1 MPDSMNAMTTTTP
14 TIVLDLRTVQDHFP
28 GIGRCTFHLAQALA
42 ETAPAWRFVMLT
54 QPGAINT
61 RFDVTGLARWPN
73 VRLHAVPQAIF
84 SPQEQITLP
93 RDLPPGDL
101 VHFPYYIF
109 PYLSRRRAIVT
120 IYDIISHLYPAYLPS
135 ALHRALFE
143 ITTRLALARAAHVLT
158 LSASAAADLQRV
170 YGVDPG
176 RITVTPAAADGRFRP
191 ASADAIHA
199 LRRRLGLPPRYVL
212 FLGANKP
219 HKNLLRLVEAW
230 AKLKAQESAGAASHA
245 PGLAQ
250 RIGLALAG
258 REDPRYVG
266 IRATISQAG
275 LQDDIMVLGAVS
287 EADLPVLYSGAEAFI
302 LPSLYEG
309 YGLPVME
316 AMACGAAVAC
326 SRTSSLPEVVGEDA
340 GLLFDPT
347 DSDEMAAT
355 LRRLLNDDAR
365 RAALQ
370 QAGLRRAGQFTWR
383 RTAELTLAGYEKNL

>member
-1 MPDSMNAMTTTTP
+1 M
-14 TIVLDLRTVQDHFP
+14 
-28 GIGRCTFHLAQALA
+28 
-42 ETAPAWRFVMLT
+42 
-54 QPGAINT
+54 
-61 RFDVTGLARWPN
+61 
-73 VRLHAVPQAIF
+73 
-84 SPQEQITLP
+84 
-93 RDLPPGDL
+93 
-101 VHFPYYIF
+101 
-109 PYLSRRRAIVT
+109 
-120 IYDIISHLYPAYLPS
+120 
-135 ALHRALFE
+135 
-143 ITTRLALARAAHVLT
+143 LT

-176 RITVTPAAADGRFRP
+176 RITVTPAAADDRFRP

-230 AKLKAQESAGAASHA
+230 GKLKAQESAPSAAAGVS
-245 PGLAQ
+245 
-250 RIGLALAG
+250 LALAG

-266 IRATISQAG
+266 IRAAIAQAG
-275 LQDDIMVLGAVS
+275 LQNDILVLGAVS
-287 EADLPVLYSGAEAFI
+287 EADLPILYSGAEVFI

-316 AMACGAAVAC
+316 ALACGAAVAC

>member
-1 MPDSMNAMTTTTP
+1 MTTTTP
-14 TIVLDLRTVQDHFP
+14 IIVLDLRTVQDHFP
-28 GIGRCTFHLAQALA
+28 GIGRYTFHLAQALA

-61 RFDVTGLARWPN
+61 RFDVTGLARRPN
-73 VRLHAVPQAIF
+73 VTLHAVSQAIF

-120 IYDIISHLYPAYLPS
+120 IYDIISRRYPEYLPS
-135 ALHRALFE
+135 ALHRVIFE
-143 ITTRLALARAAHVLT
+143 ITTRLALARAAHILT
-158 LSASAAADLQRV
+158 LSTSAAADLQRV

-230 AKLKAQESAGAASHA
+230 AKLKAQEATPSAAAGVS
-245 PGLAQ
+245 LV
-250 RIGLALAG
+250 LAG

-266 IRATISQAG
+266 IRTAIAQAG
-275 LQDDIMVLGAVS
+275 LQGDILVLGAVS
-287 EADLPVLYSGAEAFI
+287 EADLPVLYSGAEVFI

-309 YGLPVME
+309 YGLPVIE
-316 AMACGAAVAC
+316 AMACGVAVAC
-326 SRTSSLPEVVGEDA
+326 SNTSSLPEVVGGDA
-340 GLLFDPT
+340 GVLFDPA
-347 DSDEMAAT
+347 DSDEMAAV
-355 LRRLLNDDAR
+355 LRRLLTDGALR
-365 RAALQ
+365 TTLQ
-370 QAGLRRAGQFTWR
+370 QTGLARARQFTWQ
-383 RTAELTLAGYEKNL
+383 RTAELTLAGYEKEF

>member
-1 MPDSMNAMTTTTP
+1 MTTTTP
-14 TIVLDLRTVQDHFP
+14 IIVLDLRTVQDHFP

-61 RFDVTGLARWPN
+61 RFDVTGLARRPN
-73 VRLHAVPQAIF
+73 VTLHAVSQAIF

-120 IYDIISHLYPAYLPS
+120 IYDIISRRYPEYLPS
-135 ALHRALFE
+135 ALHRVIFE
-143 ITTRLALARAAHVLT
+143 ITTRLALASSARVLT
-158 LSASAAADLQRV
+158 LSASAAHDLQRV

-230 AKLKAQESAGAASHA
+230 AKLKAQEATPSAAAGVS
-245 PGLAQ
+245 LV
-250 RIGLALAG
+250 LAG

-266 IRATISQAG
+266 IRAAIAQAG
-275 LQDDIMVLGAVS
+275 LQNDILVLGAVS
-287 EADLPVLYSGAEAFI
+287 EADLPVLYSGAEVFI

-309 YGLPVME
+309 YGLPVIE
-316 AMACGAAVAC
+316 AMACGVAVAC
-326 SRTSSLPEVVGEDA
+326 SNTSSLPEVVGGDA
-340 GLLFDPT
+340 GVLFDPA
-347 DSDEMAAT
+347 DSDEMAAV
-355 LRRLLNDDAR
+355 LRRLLTDGALR
-365 RAALQ
+365 TTLQ
-370 QAGLRRAGQFTWR
+370 QTGLARARQFTWQ
-383 RTAELTLAGYEKNL
+383 RTAELTLAGYEKEF

>member
-1 MPDSMNAMTTTTP
+1 MTTTTP

-42 ETAPAWRFVMLT
+42 ETAPSWRFVMLT

-61 RFDVTGLARWPN
+61 RFDVTGLARRPN
-73 VRLHAVPQAIF
+73 VTLHAVPQAIF

-135 ALHRALFE
+135 ALHRVVFE
-143 ITTRLALARAAHVLT
+143 ITTRLALARAVHILT

-199 LRRRLGLPPRYVL
+199 LRRRLGLPSRYVL

-230 AKLKAQESAGAASHA
+230 AKLKAQEATPSAAAGVS
-245 PGLAQ
+245 LV
-250 RIGLALAG
+250 LAG

-266 IRATISQAG
+266 IRAAIAQAG
-275 LQDDIMVLGAVS
+275 LQGDILVLGAVS
-287 EADLPVLYSGAEAFI
+287 EADLPVLYSGAEVFI

-316 AMACGAAVAC
+316 ALACGAAVAC
-326 SRTSSLPEVVGEDA
+326 SRTSSLPEVVGADA

-347 DSDEMAAT
+347 DSNEMAT
-355 LRRLLNDDAR
+355 VLQRLLSDEAL
-365 RAALQ
+365 RAGLQ
-370 QAGLRRAGQFTWR
+370 QAGLARARQFTWR

>member
-1 MPDSMNAMTTTTP
+1 MTTTTP
-14 TIVLDLRTVQDHFP
+14 IIVLDLRTVQDHFP

-61 RFDVTGLARWPN
+61 RFDVTGLARRPN
-73 VRLHAVPQAIF
+73 VTLHAVSQAIF

-135 ALHRALFE
+135 ALHRVVFE
-143 ITTRLALARAAHVLT
+143 ITTRLALARAAHILT
-158 LSASAAADLQRV
+158 LSTSAAADLQRV

-230 AKLKAQESAGAASHA
+230 AKLKAQEATPSAAAGVS
-245 PGLAQ
+245 LV
-250 RIGLALAG
+250 LAG

-266 IRATISQAG
+266 IRAAIAQAG
-275 LQDDIMVLGAVS
+275 LQNDILVLGAVS
-287 EADLPVLYSGAEAFI
+287 EADLPVLYSGAEVFI

-309 YGLPVME
+309 YGLPVIE
-316 AMACGAAVAC
+316 AMACGVAVAC
-326 SRTSSLPEVVGEDA
+326 SNTSSLPEVVGGDA
-340 GLLFDPT
+340 GVLFDPA
-347 DSDEMAAT
+347 DSDEMAAV
-355 LRRLLNDDAR
+355 LRRLLTDGALR
-365 RAALQ
+365 TTLQ
-370 QAGLRRAGQFTWR
+370 QTGLACPSIHLAAHGRADAGGI
-383 RTAELTLAGYEKNL
+383 

>member
-1 MPDSMNAMTTTTP
+1 MTTTTP

-28 GIGRCTFHLAQALA
+28 GIGRYTFHLAQALA

-54 QPGAINT
+54 QPGALNT

-73 VRLHAVPQAIF
+73 VRLHAVSPAIF

-93 RDLPPGDL
+93 RGLPRGDL

-109 PYLSRRRAIVT
+109 PYLSRRRTIVT
-120 IYDIISHLYPAYLPS
+120 IYDIISRLYPAYLPS

-170 YGVDPG
+170 YGVAPG

-191 ASADAIHA
+191 AAADAIHA
-199 LRRRLGLPPRYVL
+199 LRQRLGLPPRYVL

-230 AKLKAQESAGAASHA
+230 AKFKAQESAPSAAAGVS
-245 PGLAQ
+245 LV
-250 RIGLALAG
+250 LAG
-258 REDPRYVG
+258 REDPRYAGV
-266 IRATISQAG
+266 RAAIAQAG
-275 LQDDIMVLGAVS
+275 LQDDILVLGAVS
-287 EADLPVLYSGAEAFI
+287 EDDLPILYSGAEVFI

-316 AMACGAAVAC
+316 ALACGAAVAC
-326 SRTSSLPEVVGEDA
+326 SRTSSLPEVVGADA

-347 DSDEMAAT
+347 DSDEMAAV
-355 LRRLLNDDAR
+355 LQRLLSDEALA
-365 RAALQ
+365 AALQ